1 MSTGENLKELRK
13 LFGITQ
19 TELAN
24 WLGVSQSMIVQ
35 YEKNIRNPKQETIR
49 KILQVYT
56 DKVFPELK
64 EKIKLIEQNT
74 CNTEIEQ
81 LQENKKALA
90 QYRKKL
96 EKAKTIVMLLRN
108 NSITSFDR
116 IINDITLS
124 DLEALDH
131 FRPLNA
137 ANKEKAIDY
146 MDYLYDRQ
154 DPEDP
159 AEPGAEE

>member
-19 TELAN
+19 AELAN
-24 WLGVSQSMIVQ
+24 WLGVSQAMIAQ
-35 YEKNIRNPKQETIR
+35 YEKNIRNPKQETIG

-74 CNTEIEQ
+74 CSTEIEQ
-81 LQENKKALA
+81 LEENKAVLL
-90 QYRKKL
+90 QYRNKLKKA
-96 EKAKTIVMLLRN
+96 ETIVMLLRN
-108 NSITSFDR
+108 NSIASIDR
-116 IINDITLS
+116 IINDISLS

-131 FRPLNA
+131 FRPLTDE
-137 ANKEKAIDY
+137 NKDKAIDY
-146 MDYLYDRQ
+146 MDLLRISQ
-154 DPEDP
+154 DQDKK
-159 AEPGAEE
+159 